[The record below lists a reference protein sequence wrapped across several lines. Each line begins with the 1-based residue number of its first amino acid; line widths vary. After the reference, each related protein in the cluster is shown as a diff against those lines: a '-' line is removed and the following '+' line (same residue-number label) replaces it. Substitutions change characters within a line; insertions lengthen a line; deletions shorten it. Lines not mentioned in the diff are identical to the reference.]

1 MYLLSTGG
9 FLSQEGLSQSQVTNS
24 FYEKASALFGDIFND
39 KDSKM
44 NVEVSY
50 TAADKTALRPTDGR
64 VVASISTQI
73 NERIT
78 INGKV
83 GVPTGGVSETA
94 IVGNFEMQYRV
105 NEDGTL
111 NLRVFNKE
119 NDINYI
125 GQGIGYT
132 QGAGV
137 SYEVDFDT
145 FKELVNKIFKKNI
158 IDREKKVKAETTI
171 ENTKMLPGYI
181 EMEKGKT
188 LPKNTLENIQHNK
201 EGKTEEN

>member
-1 MYLLSTGG
+1 
-9 FLSQEGLSQSQVTNS
+9 
-24 FYEKASALFGDIFND
+24 
-39 KDSKM
+39 M
-44 NVEVSY
+44 NVEVIY
-50 TAADKTALRPTDGR
+50 TAAEKTALRPTDGR

-145 FKELVNKIFKKNI
+145 FKELVNKIFKKTK
-158 IDREKKVKAETTI
+158 IDREKKVKT
-171 ENTKMLPGYI
+171 ENPTEATKMLPSYI
-181 EMEKGKT
+181 NMENNNSIPKKT
-188 LPKNTLENIQHNK
+188 TEINLHNK
-201 EGKTEEN
+201 EGKLD

>member
-1 MYLLSTGG
+1 MSEL
-9 FLSQEGLSQSQVTNS
+9 
-24 FYEKASALFGDIFND
+24 
-39 KDSKM
+39 
-44 NVEVSY
+44 
-50 TAADKTALRPTDGR
+50 
-64 VVASISTQI
+64 
-73 NERIT
+73 
-78 INGKV
+78 
-83 GVPTGGVSETA
+83 GVPTGGVTETA

-145 FKELVNKIFKKNI
+145 FKELVNKIFNNTKVE
-158 IDREKKVKAETTI
+158 REKKEKPYVTPESTQI
-171 ENTKMLPGYI
+171 LPNYINMENGNSK
-181 EMEKGKT
+181 
-188 LPKNTLENIQHNK
+188 PKNSSSQNQINN
-201 EGKTEEN
+201 EGKQEEN

>member
-1 MYLLSTGG
+1 
-9 FLSQEGLSQSQVTNS
+9 
-24 FYEKASALFGDIFND
+24 
-39 KDSKM
+39 
-44 NVEVSY
+44 VSY
-50 TAADKTALRPTDGR
+50 IPADKTTLRPTDGR
-64 VVASISTQI
+64 VVANISTQI

-78 INGKV
+78 INGRV
-83 GVPTGGVSETA
+83 GVPTGGVTETA

-145 FKELVNKIFKKNI
+145 FKELVNKIFKNTKV
-158 IDREKKVKAETTI
+158 DREYKEKPNVTPESSQILPNYINMENGNSKPKKTSFQNQI
-171 ENTKMLPGYI
+171 
-181 EMEKGKT
+181 
-188 LPKNTLENIQHNK
+188 NK
-201 EGKTEEN
+201 EGKQEEN

>member
-1 MYLLSTGG
+1 M
-9 FLSQEGLSQSQVTNS
+9 
-24 FYEKASALFGDIFND
+24 
-39 KDSKM
+39 
-44 NVEVSY
+44 Y
-50 TAADKTALRPTDGR
+50 TAADKTALNPTDGR

-94 IVGNFEMQYRV
+94 IVGNFEMLYRV

-145 FKELVNKIFKKNI
+145 FKELINKIFKKNK
-158 IDREKKVKAETTI
+158 IDREKKVKGEATDQSS
-171 ENTKMLPGYI
+171 KMLPNYI
-181 EMEKGKT
+181 MLEKGKT
-188 LPKNTLENIQHNK
+188 IPKNTTENNPNNK
-201 EGKTEEN
+201 EAKTEEN

>member
-1 MYLLSTGG
+1 
-9 FLSQEGLSQSQVTNS
+9 
-24 FYEKASALFGDIFND
+24 
-39 KDSKM
+39 
-44 NVEVSY
+44 
-50 TAADKTALRPTDGR
+50 
-64 VVASISTQI
+64 
-73 NERIT
+73 
-78 INGKV
+78 
-83 GVPTGGVSETA
+83 VPTGGVTETA

-145 FKELVNKIFKKNI
+145 FSELINKIFKKTKI
-158 IDREKKVKAETTI
+158 EREVKVKPKSKSDASKI
-171 ENTKMLPGYI
+171 LPDYIKMEDNKSEPNNSNLQ
-181 EMEKGKT
+181 
-188 LPKNTLENIQHNK
+188 KNINK
-201 EGKTEEN
+201 EGKKEDN

>member
-1 MYLLSTGG
+1 LLSTGG

-24 FYEKASALFGDIFND
+24 FYEKAASLFGDIFNN
-39 KDSKM
+39 KDGKM
-44 NVEVSY
+44 NMEVTY
-50 TAADKTALRPTDGR
+50 IPADRTALKPTEGS
-64 VVASISTQI
+64 VVANISTQI
-73 NERIT
+73 NERIV
-78 INGKV
+78 INGRV

-137 SYEVDFDT
+137 SYEVYFDT
-145 FKELVNKIFKKNI
+145 FKELVNKIFKKNKI
-158 IDREKKVKAETTI
+158 EREKKVQVDT
-171 ENTKMLPGYI
+171 NQDSNKMLPSYI
-181 EMEKGKT
+181 NMEDDKKN
-188 LPKNTLENIQHNK
+188 PKKSSFEDQINK
-201 EGKTEEN
+201 EGKQEEN

>member
-1 MYLLSTGG
+1 
-9 FLSQEGLSQSQVTNS
+9 LSQEGLSQSQITNS
-24 FYEKASALFGDIFND
+24 LYEKAGALFGDLFND
-39 KDSKM
+39 KDGKM
-44 NVEVSY
+44 IIDLTY
-50 TAADKTALRPTDGR
+50 TASDRTSLNQTDGR

-94 IVGNFEMQYRV
+94 VVGNFEMQYRV

-111 NLRVFNKE
+111 NLRVFNRE

-125 GQGIGYT
+125 GQGVGYT
-132 QGAGV
+132 QGAGL

-145 FKELVNKIFKKNI
+145 FKELVNKIFKNTK
-158 IDREKKVKAETTI
+158 IDREKK
-171 ENTKMLPGYI
+171 
-181 EMEKGKT
+181 KT
-188 LPKNTLENIQHNK
+188 
-201 EGKTEEN
+201 

>member
-1 MYLLSTGG
+1 
-9 FLSQEGLSQSQVTNS
+9 
-24 FYEKASALFGDIFND
+24 
-39 KDSKM
+39 M
-44 NVEVSY
+44 NVEVTY
-50 TAADKTALRPTDGR
+50 TAADKTALKPTDGR

-83 GVPTGGVSETA
+83 GVPTGGISETA

-132 QGAGV
+132 QGAGI
-137 SYEVDFDT
+137 SYEIDFDT
-145 FKELVNKIFKKNI
+145 FKDLVNKIFKKTK
-158 IDREKKVKAETTI
+158 IDRQNKTKVEKPIETS
-171 ENTKMLPGYI
+171 KMLPSYI
-181 EMEKGKT
+181 NMEKESSS
-188 LPKNTLENIQHNK
+188 PKNTSEKTLHNK
-201 EGKTEEN
+201 EGKLD